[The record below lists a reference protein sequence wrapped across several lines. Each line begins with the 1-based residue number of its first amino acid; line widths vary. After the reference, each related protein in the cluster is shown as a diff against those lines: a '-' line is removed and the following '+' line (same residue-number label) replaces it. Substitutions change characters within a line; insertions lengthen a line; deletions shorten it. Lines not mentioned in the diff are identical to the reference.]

1 MKVSVIG
8 LLQIRPGFLEK
19 KMGKVLSIKCL
30 HYLLNCLHRGQPLF
44 GR

>member
-19 KMGKVLSIKCL
+19 KMGFKYKMPALFAQLSA
-30 HYLLNCLHRGQPLF
+30 
-44 GR
+44 